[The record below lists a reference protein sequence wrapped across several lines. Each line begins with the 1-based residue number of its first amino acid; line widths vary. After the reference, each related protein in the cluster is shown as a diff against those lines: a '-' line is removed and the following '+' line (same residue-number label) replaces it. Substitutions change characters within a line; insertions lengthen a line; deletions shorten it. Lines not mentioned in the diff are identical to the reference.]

1 MDCSMIGIAYE
12 VVYFPM
18 DKPMYKGK
26 KKKSIFYITWRDTN
40 FAPLRPLIVYKVLV
54 SESWHLKWIQTWEAR
69 VRLKA
74 AASTPDSLLHTDWH
88 SMCQFAT
95 FFFSHSLIRADS
107 APKPAEIGRNPP
119 KLAKKLAETHV
130 KKNKNKLE
138 LISYLVFNL
147 LYTCQIICRLNN
159 SN

>member
-1 MDCSMIGIAYE
+1 MDSNLGSTGEAPRPPHPHPIR
-12 VVYFPM
+12 
-18 DKPMYKGK
+18 
-26 KKKSIFYITWRDTN
+26 FYT
-40 FAPLRPLIVYKVLV
+40 LICTQRANL
-54 SESWHLKWIQTWEAR
+54 
-69 VRLKA
+69 
-74 AASTPDSLLHTDWH
+74 P
-88 SMCQFAT
+88 

-119 KLAKKLAETHV
+119 KLAEKLAETHV

-147 LYTCQIICRLNN
+147 LYNCQIICRLNN